1 MAQDHGG
8 GVKLELKPGAV
19 ETFDKVAKDVVGG
32 LSIARKVLGYIAK
45 AGEPEQLE
53 EETQPK
59 KPQKVRMDA
68 KLLTDGS
75 EKKLKK

>member
-1 MAQDHGG
+1 
-8 GVKLELKPGAV
+8 VKLELKPGAID
-19 ETFDKVAKDVVGG
+19 TFDKVAKDVVGG

-45 AGEPEQLE
+45 AGQEPEQLE
-53 EETQPK
+53 EEVAPPK
-59 KPQKVRMDA
+59 KVKMAA